1 MFSVRRVAQQ
11 LCADYATAQVMAPA
25 AAFRPSRTLRLY
37 ANVLTEMERQSTAPL
52 HDRCGPEDNLDAE
65 AERNDAHNDLIEGD
79 KLGYPVSVA
88 HADAVANQATTA
100 LSSLFGSSRLSS
112 SAVSA
117 TAEGEDRLADVEVLA
132 AHERVRGTEKG
143 WRGVAG
149 PHHPTEWAGL
159 GGIEAVE
166 GGCVS
171 NGEEELIESAE
182 AFADEMEMV
191 EKEEATTATVA
202 KVVPQ
207 PQSTAAQTP
216 KRADRQQAANP
227 GAMPYGVG
235 EPVNL
240 YGARYW
246 GSTADTLRSAA
257 EARRFV
263 SPFWSSQIAFERI
276 GATVTAEEEDGVLLH
291 TCMPVAVRLFNLEQ
305 TSLAAEHRT
314 ATAQEFLAH
323 LRLHSDRVGSW
334 SMKSLETG
342 MRPLDLAGSCFSL
355 ERTRA
360 ITRSPHF
367 FHFQKQ
373 NPYWLSERDM
383 RAIGAAVRLDEME
396 RYALAPIWPCSPFHQ
411 NIAGGDTG
419 AVLSGDACADAATVS
434 VPDRAICA
442 ASALSMMR
450 YYNVAQLDDPQRFS
464 QLDPVRD
471 KLVRCFGFRGTRYA
485 SCTTWL
491 MWEYCA
497 RYHFPLTDTSRIVFL
512 TMEKLLKLGGSVM
525 TTKRYPISY
534 KHGHRGDGTAA
545 GSSSSRSIS
554 SPAFAGASNTMPPPS
569 ATLSA
574 AGKIDV
580 MPACGGEDTSTCS
593 GHNTRGGEDD
603 MSTMATDAGVVP
615 PLFTMEVRGDVVSL
629 CNAMQTD
636 IADLI
641 LARVDELR
649 ANGFS
654 VRRSQHLTA

>member
-1 MFSVRRVAQQ
+1 MFSVRRVARQ
-11 LCADYATAQVMAPA
+11 LWADYATAQVVAPA
-25 AAFRPSRTLRLY
+25 AAFRHSRTLRLY
-37 ANVLTEMERQSTAPL
+37 ANVLTGMERQSTAPL
-52 HDRCGPEDNLDAE
+52 HDRCSHKDNLDAE
-65 AERNDAHNDLIEGD
+65 AERNDAHNALIEGD
-79 KLGYPVSVA
+79 KSGYPVSVA
-88 HADAVANQATTA
+88 HADAVANQATNT

-117 TAEGEDRLADVEVLA
+117 TAEGEEWLADAEVLA

-143 WRGVAG
+143 WRDVAG
-149 PHHPTEWAGL
+149 CHRPTEWAGL
-159 GGIEAVE
+159 GGSEAVE

-182 AFADEMEMV
+182 AFADDMEM

-207 PQSTAAQTP
+207 SQSTAAQTP
-216 KRADRQQAANP
+216 KRAHRQQAANP

-246 GSTADTLRSAA
+246 GSTADTLRRAA

-263 SPFWSSQIAFERI
+263 SPFWSSKAAFERI

-314 ATAQEFLAH
+314 ATTHEFLAH
-323 LRLHSDRVGSW
+323 LRLCSDRAGSW
-334 SMKSLETG
+334 SMKGLETG
-342 MRPLDLAGSCFSL
+342 MRPLDLAGRCFSL

-373 NPYWLSERDM
+373 NPYWLSESDM
-383 RAIGAAVRLDEME
+383 RAIGAAVRLEEME

-411 NIAGGDTG
+411 NIAVGDTG
-419 AVLSGDACADAATVS
+419 AVLSGDACPDAATVS
-434 VPDRAICA
+434 VQDRAIYA
-442 ASALSMMR
+442 TSAPSMVR
-450 YYNVAQLDDPQRFS
+450 HYNVAQLDDPQRFS

-471 KLVRCFGFRGTRYA
+471 KLASCFRFHGTYYA
-485 SCTTWL
+485 ACTTWL

-497 RYHFPLTDTSRIVFL
+497 RYHFPLIDTSRIVFL
-512 TMEKLLKLGGSVM
+512 TMEKLLRLGGSVM

-534 KHGHRGDGTAA
+534 KHGHRGDGTAG
-545 GSSSSRSIS
+545 GSSSGRSIS
-554 SPAFAGASNTMPPPS
+554 SIAFAGASNTPPPPS
-569 ATLSA
+569 APLSA

-580 MPACGGEDTSTCS
+580 MPACGGEYTSTCS
-593 GHNTRGGEDD
+593 GHNTRGGEDG
-603 MSTMATDAGVVP
+603 MSTTATDAGVVP
-615 PLFTMEVRGDVVSL
+615 PLFTMEMCGDVVSL

-649 ANGFS
+649 ANRFS
-654 VRRSQHLTA
+654 VRRSQHLTT